1 MNTTFEQEWNLYREG
16 GARRPFEADRRP
28 FEADRRPAEGG
39 AFDAPVRAGQI
50 RLFADMKRPFAA
62 LVAEDRGAPG
72 WLLVPV
78 SPFTVPA
85 SPRERLAGER
95 VFQLWNACTAS
106 RRFVERSWTVDALGE
121 ADLADLLA
129 AAKRAAPGRLS
140 RTDGGSAVAQYEREF
155 LVAGGNFVPLFRREP
170 ARSLFARP
178 AFRAAAALAVCC
190 GIAVFIATRDSGG
203 RLTPVMVREADVI
216 HGLSENV
223 RQMPTPSE
231 PTGEVGDTP
240 SSLYVEAAVGRFEGL
255 ADEADEDESDIEW
268 SAAVAEEAAAPAAPK
283 PAEVTSVTMV
293 RSPVVMGGAM
303 APAAAAA
310 PPPAAHLF
318 HPAKM
323 KERAYGAV
331 PSDKSMSVPAAE
343 RYRVRRELSPGAT
356 YRREPWDGQY
366 DSGLAAGDRLV
377 PGRAPMAVPAAERY
391 AEFSENEFL
400 DPKATPLSTFS
411 LDVDTTSYALMR
423 RELTEGKRLPPRTSV
438 RLEEFVNYFRYDYPQ
453 PADGKPLA
461 VSCEAA
467 PCPWNPAHKLAR
479 VALQARKLDKGNIP
493 PCNLVFLVDVSGS
506 MSWHGGI
513 DMAKK
518 GLSMLVGELR
528 DEDRVAIV
536 TYANGTDVRLPSTP
550 GTDKAR
556 ILATIDSLMAGG
568 GTAGGAGIQLAYE
581 EAKKNFDKARNNRV
595 VLVTD
600 GDFNIGIS
608 SPKELEDFIAE
619 KRASG
624 VFLTVVGVGAGNYQ
638 DATMKKLA
646 NAGNGNYAYVD
657 SLLEA
662 KKVFLSEFGGTLQ
675 TVAKDV
681 KLQVEFNPAQVAAY
695 RLLGY
700 ENRKLADKDF
710 NDDKKDAGEIG
721 SGHSMTAF
729 YEIVPAGSGEEAVA
743 SVDPLK
749 YQKTEGVESGDLFT
763 VKLRWKA
770 PDCDTSELAETPFAA
785 AAATETPSGDFR
797 FASAVA
803 EYALLLENSKFKGTA
818 SFSNVLERARAAKG
832 ADDEGWRA
840 EFIRLV
846 EAAELYS
853 DRNHEVL
860 RYRNLPLPRLYEVG
874 EGPDGGTLSGIAALF
889 YGEASMWPLIRDA
902 NADVLPDPNVVRP
915 GQVLTIPAAR

>member
-1 MNTTFEQEWNLYREG
+1 MDTL
-16 GARRPFEADRRP
+16 AD
-28 FEADRRPAEGG
+28 
-39 AFDAPVRAGQI
+39 
-50 RLFADMKRPFAA
+50 
-62 LVAEDRGAPG
+62 
-72 WLLVPV
+72 
-78 SPFTVPA
+78 
-85 SPRERLAGER
+85 
-95 VFQLWNACTAS
+95 
-106 RRFVERSWTVDALGE
+106 

-140 RTDGGSAVAQYEREF
+140 RTDGESAVAQYEREL
-155 LVAGGNFVPLFRREP
+155 LVAGGSFVPLFRRES
-170 ARSLFARP
+170 ARSLFLRP

-190 GIAVFIATRDSGG
+190 GLAVYAAKLGTKDRPAGEAG
-203 RLTPVMVREADVI
+203 APV
-216 HGLSENV
+216 L
-223 RQMPTPSE
+223 
-231 PTGEVGDTP
+231 VGDAGMPATD
-240 SSLYVEAAVGRFEGL
+240 AAVERAL
-255 ADEADEDESDIEW
+255 AEQEPIEEYAEEECEEEAGDQNGIPVTF
-268 SAAVAEEAAAPAAPK
+268 VAEASAPATAAPAAPVMARYSEMSSIA
-283 PAEVTSVTMV
+283 P
-293 RSPVVMGGAM
+293 RPVDEMCGFAM
-303 APAAAAA
+303 ASKGFVGGIPSSARQRPLYFNPAAAVA
-310 PPPAAHLF
+310 PAGRCITGGTL
-318 HPAKM
+318 
-323 KERAYGAV
+323 YDV
-331 PSDKSMSVPAAE
+331 SV
-343 RYRVRRELSPGAT
+343 GDC
-356 YRREPWDGQY
+356 DGIPDLY
-366 DSGLAAGDRLV
+366 DASV
-377 PGRAPMAVPAAERY
+377 MAVPAAERY

-423 RELTEGKRLPPRTSV
+423 REITEGKRLPPRTSV

-453 PADGKPLA
+453 PADGRPLA

-479 VALQARKLDKGNIP
+479 VALQAKELDKGNIP

-513 DMAKK
+513 EMAKK

-556 ILATIDSLMAGG
+556 ILGVIDSLMAGG

-581 EAKKNFDKARNNRV
+581 EARKNFDKTRNNRV

-600 GDFNIGIS
+600 GAFNIGIS

-646 NAGNGNYAYVD
+646 SAGNGNYAYVD

-662 KKVFLSEFGGTLQ
+662 KKVFLTEFGGTLQ

-700 ENRKLADKDF
+700 ENRRLADKDF
-710 NDDKKDAGEIG
+710 NDDRKDAGEIG

-729 YEIVPAGSGEEAVA
+729 YEIVPTGSGEEAVA

-749 YQKTEGVESGDLFT
+749 YQRTEGVESGDLFT

-770 PDCDTSELAETPFAA
+770 PDGDASELAETPFAA
-785 AAATETPSGDFR
+785 AAATDSPSEDFR

-803 EYALLLENSKFKGTA
+803 EYALLLEDSKFKGDA
-818 SFSNVLERARAAKG
+818 SFADVLERARAAKG
-832 ADDEGWRA
+832 ADPEGWRA

-846 EAAELYS
+846 ESAELY
-853 DRNHEVL
+853 
-860 RYRNLPLPRLYEVG
+860 
-874 EGPDGGTLSGIAALF
+874 
-889 YGEASMWPLIRDA
+889 
-902 NADVLPDPNVVRP
+902 
-915 GQVLTIPAAR
+915 AR

>member
-1 MNTTFEQEWNLYREG
+1 MSTTFEQEWKLYREG

-28 FEADRRPAEGG
+28 VEGG
-39 AFDAPVRAGQI
+39 AFDAPVRAGEI

-106 RRFVERSWTVDALGE
+106 RRFVERSWRVDTLAD
-121 ADLADLLA
+121 ADLADLLV

-140 RTDGGSAVAQYEREF
+140 RADGENAVAQYEREF
-155 LVAGGNFVPLFRREP
+155 LVAGGSFVPLFRREP
-170 ARSLFARP
+170 ARSLFLRP

-190 GIAVFIATRDSGG
+190 GLAVYASRLGTKDRRAADAGAPVLVRD
-203 RLTPVMVREADVI
+203 
-216 HGLSENV
+216 
-223 RQMPTPSE
+223 
-231 PTGEVGDTP
+231 
-240 SSLYVEAAVGRFEGL
+240 
-255 ADEADEDESDIEW
+255 
-268 SAAVAEEAAAPAAPK
+268 AAAPAADAAVERAFAEQEPLEACEEEACEEEDVDQGGLSVPFEGRFVVDSFGGIPCK
-283 PAEVTSVTMV
+283 NEESSVSSEDMKSTAIPAIAAATVLAGCRSV
-293 RSPVVMGGAM
+293 SPQVSF
-303 APAAAAA
+303 APADMYRFA
-310 PPPAAHLF
+310 PAQRLLVVETA
-318 HPAKM
+318 
-323 KERAYGAV
+323 GAV
-331 PSDKSMSVPAAE
+331 AH
-343 RYRVRRELSPGAT
+343 
-356 YRREPWDGQY
+356 
-366 DSGLAAGDRLV
+366 
-377 PGRAPMAVPAAERY
+377 AVPAAERY

-423 RELTEGKRLPPRTSV
+423 REVAEGKRLPPRTSV

-467 PCPWNPAHKLAR
+467 PCPWNPAHRLAR

-556 ILATIDSLMAGG
+556 ILGVIDSLMAGG

-581 EAKKNFDKARNNRV
+581 EARKNFDAKRNNRV

-624 VFLTVVGVGAGNYQ
+624 VFLTVVGVGSGNYQ

-646 NAGNGNYAYVD
+646 SAGNGNYAYVD

-662 KKVFLSEFGGTLQ
+662 KKVFLTEFGGTLQ

-700 ENRKLADKDF
+700 ENRRLADKDF

-749 YQKTEGVESGDLFT
+749 YQRTEGVESGDLFT

-770 PDCDTSELAETPFAA
+770 PDGDASELAETPFAA
-785 AAATETPSGDFR
+785 AAATETPSEDFR

-803 EYALLLENSKFKGTA
+803 EFALLLENSKFKGDA
-818 SFSNVLERARAAKG
+818 SFADVLARARAAKG
-832 ADDEGWRA
+832 ADPEGWRA

-846 EAAELYS
+846 EAAELY
-853 DRNHEVL
+853 
-860 RYRNLPLPRLYEVG
+860 
-874 EGPDGGTLSGIAALF
+874 
-889 YGEASMWPLIRDA
+889 
-902 NADVLPDPNVVRP
+902 
-915 GQVLTIPAAR
+915 AR

>member
-28 FEADRRPAEGG
+28 AEGG
-39 AFDAPVRAGQI
+39 AFDAPVRAGEI

-106 RRFVERSWTVDALGE
+106 RRFVERSWRVDTLGE
-121 ADLADLLA
+121 ADRADLLA

-140 RTDGGSAVAQYEREF
+140 KTDGGSAVAQYEREF

-190 GIAVFIATRDSGG
+190 GIAVFLAKKDAGG
-203 RLTPVMVREADVI
+203 RLDNAVVATPATEERHAETAESAETEA
-216 HGLSENV
+216 
-223 RQMPTPSE
+223 
-231 PTGEVGDTP
+231 TGDKY
-240 SSLYVEAAVGRFEGL
+240 SSLYVEPAVGRFEGL
-255 ADEADEDESDIEW
+255 ADEADEDEADIEW
-268 SAAVAEEAAAPAAPK
+268 SDEEADEAAEASAASAAPE
-283 PAEVTSVTMV
+283 PAEVTSVTFV
-293 RSPVVMGGAM
+293 RSPIVIGGAM

-310 PPPAAHLF
+310 PAPSAAV
-318 HPAKM
+318 
-323 KERAYGAV
+323 RGNAV
-331 PSDKSMSVPAAE
+331 
-343 RYRVRRELSPGAT
+343 VRRSLAPGAT
-356 YRREPWDGQY
+356 YHREAWNGQY

-377 PGRAPMAVPAAERY
+377 LGRAPMAVPAAERY
-391 AEFSENEFL
+391 AEFWENEFL

-423 RELTEGKRLPPRTSV
+423 REIAEGKRLPPRTSV

-453 PADGKPLA
+453 PADGRPLA

-467 PCPWNPAHKLAR
+467 PCPWNPAHRLAR
-479 VALQARKLDKGNIP
+479 VALQAKELDKGNIP

-556 ILATIDSLMAGG
+556 ILGVIDSLMAGG
-568 GTAGGAGIQLAYE
+568 GTAGGAGIRLAYE
-581 EAKKNFDKARNNRV
+581 EARKNFDAKRNNRV

-624 VFLTVVGVGAGNYQ
+624 VFLTVVGVGEGNYQ

-646 NAGNGNYAYVD
+646 SAGNGNYAYVD

-662 KKVFLSEFGGTLQ
+662 KKVFLTEFGGTLQ

-700 ENRKLADKDF
+700 ENRRLADKDF
-710 NDDKKDAGEIG
+710 NDDRKDAGEIG

-770 PDCDTSELAETPFAA
+770 PDGDTSELAETPFAA
-785 AAATETPSGDFR
+785 AAATETPSEDFR

-803 EYALLLENSKFKGTA
+803 EFALLLEDSKFKGTA
-818 SFSNVLERARAAKG
+818 SFSNVLSRARTAKG
-832 ADDEGWRA
+832 ADEEGWRA

-846 EAAELYS
+846 EAAEIYS

-860 RYRNLPLPRLYEVG
+860 RYRNLPLPRQYEVG

-889 YGEASMWPLIRDA
+889 YGDASLWPLIRDA
-902 NADVLPDPNVVRP
+902 NPATLPDPNVVRP
-915 GQVLTIPAAR
+915 GQ